1 MCLQNNMVITKSLS
15 IVALLLICWA
25 CGPQLRVHSDYDP
38 AYNVKN
44 YTAFNWGPKIN
55 IEAGNNPL
63 YYNELSDKRIKAAI
77 LQQLTQRGY
86 RFDEGSSDLVVHYHI
101 IIDDQTMIVT
111 DPPGDEYGPYWLRMQ
126 TNLRQYQEGT
136 LILDVMDSQSNS
148 LIWRGWATA
157 AIDPYYSP
165 DDAEALT
172 KKVVG
177 KIFKKFPKGVINN
190 DSVGFN
196 QTTY

>member
-1 MCLQNNMVITKSLS
+1 MCLQNNMVITKRLP

-38 AYNVKN
+38 AYNLKN

-63 YYNELSDKRIKAAI
+63 YYNELNDKRIKAAI

-86 RFDEGSSDLVVHYHI
+86 RFDEGGSDLVVHYHI
-101 IIDDQTMIVT
+101 IIDDQTIIVT

-148 LIWRGWATA
+148 LIWRGWATS

-172 KKVVG
+172 KKVVS
-177 KIFKKFPKGVINN
+177 KIFKKFPKGVNNN
-190 DSVGFN
+190 DSIGFN
-196 QTTY
+196 QTSY